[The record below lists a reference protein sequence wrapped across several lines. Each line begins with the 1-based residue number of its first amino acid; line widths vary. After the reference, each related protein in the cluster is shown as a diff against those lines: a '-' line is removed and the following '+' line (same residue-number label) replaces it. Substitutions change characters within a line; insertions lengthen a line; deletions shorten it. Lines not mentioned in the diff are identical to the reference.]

1 MKYDNLIDLCKRKG
15 FFYPTA
21 DIYGGLAGFYD
32 YGSIGVEILNNIKK
46 EWWKSLVHDNV
57 NIEGIDGSIVTNS
70 KVWEASGHVSEFTD
84 YFVKCGKGHE
94 FRADHVIEDV
104 TKKKTE
110 GMDIKKLQ
118 TEINKIVC
126 PKCKSNFGKVTKVN
140 LMFSTNSGP
149 EGKEIVYLRPETAQL
164 IYINFKNV
172 LNTTRQKIP
181 FGIAQIGKAFRNEIS
196 PRNALF
202 RMREFQQLEMQYFID
217 PKTAVKTLDRWKK
230 ERMKWY
236 VDLGVKK
243 TNLRFREH
251 KKNELAH
258 YAKKA
263 IDIEYKFEFGWKE
276 LEGIHDRSTWD
287 LSQHEKF
294 SKKDLKYFDEEKKK
308 KYIPAI
314 IETSGGLDRSF
325 LVFLADAYTEEK
337 VKGEKR
343 IVLKIHPKLAAYKAA
358 VFPLVRKDGLDK
370 KAKKIFDTLNKNFNV
385 YYDERGS
392 IGRRYRRQD
401 EIGTPYC
408 ITIDYDTKKDN
419 KVTIRDRDSM
429 KQKRVEVDALLE
441 YISKKL

>member
-1 MKYDNLIDLCKRKG
+1 VLE
-15 FFYPTA
+15 
-21 DIYGGLAGFYD
+21 
-32 YGSIGVEILNNIKK
+32 IGVEYRD
-46 EWWKSLVHDNV
+46 S
-57 NIEGIDGSIVTNS
+57 
-70 KVWEASGHVSEFTD
+70 
-84 YFVKCGKGHE
+84 
-94 FRADHVIEDV
+94 
-104 TKKKTE
+104 
-110 GMDIKKLQ
+110 
-118 TEINKIVC
+118 
-126 PKCKSNFGKVTKVN
+126 
-140 LMFSTNSGP
+140 P
-149 EGKEIVYLRPETAQL
+149 EGKEVVYLRPETAQL

-202 RMREFQQLEMQYFID
+202 RMREFQQMEMQYFVD

-230 ERMKWY
+230 DRMKWY
-236 VDLGVKK
+236 LDLGVKK
-243 TNLRFREH
+243 ANLRFREH

-276 LEGIHDRSTWD
+276 LEGIHDRGTWD

-294 SKKDLKYFDEEKKK
+294 SKKDLQYFDEEKKK
-308 KYIPAI
+308 KYLPGI
-314 IETSGGLDRSF
+314 IETSGGIDRSF

-337 VKGEKR
+337 VKGETR
-343 IVLKIHPKLAAYKAA
+343 IVLKIHPKLAPYKAA

-370 KAKKIFDTLNKNFNV
+370 LAKKIFDNLNKNFNV

-401 EIGTPYC
+401 EIGTPFC
-408 ITIDYDTKKDN
+408 ITVDYDAKKDN

-429 KQKRVEVDALLE
+429 KQKRVKVDELLD
-441 YISKKL
+441 YISKKLF